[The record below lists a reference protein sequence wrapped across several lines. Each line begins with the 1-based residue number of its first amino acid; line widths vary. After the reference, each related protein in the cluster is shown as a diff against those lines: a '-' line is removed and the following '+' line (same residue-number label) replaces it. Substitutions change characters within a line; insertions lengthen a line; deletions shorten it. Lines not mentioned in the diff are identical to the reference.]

1 MGEGQTHQEVP
12 PRGRQ
17 VRSGLEEAG
26 QPFAL
31 QMEKR
36 PPRRRSQTPLGSGK
50 EKEKGSLLGCQATP
64 AHGLQISDSQ
74 GNPKCTFFL

>member
-1 MGEGQTHQEVP
+1 MGEGQTRQEVP

-17 VRSGLEEAG
+17 VRAGGSWEAICFADGEEA
-26 QPFAL
+26 
-31 QMEKR
+31 
-36 PPRRRSQTPLGSGK
+36 PRRRSQTPLGSGK

-74 GNPKCTFFL
+74 GNQKCTFVH